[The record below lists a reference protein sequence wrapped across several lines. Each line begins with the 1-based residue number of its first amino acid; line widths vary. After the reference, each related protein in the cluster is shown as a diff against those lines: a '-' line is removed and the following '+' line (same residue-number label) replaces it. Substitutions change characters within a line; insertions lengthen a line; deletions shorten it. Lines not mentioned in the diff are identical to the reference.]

1 VTFPF
6 PVLLCDIGGTN
17 VRYALA
23 SAPGARPEPVGK
35 SLTADARAF
44 PESALAALGQARLR
58 PRSIMVCAAGPMAGR
73 SLKLTNADW
82 VIDGP
87 AAARAIGV
95 EQGLLLNDFE
105 ALAYALPSLGP
116 QDARSIGTVAEPTDG
131 LRLVLGPG
139 TGLGLSALA
148 RVDGR
153 YAALPSEAGHMGF
166 GPCGPEEE
174 AFWPLLE
181 RVHGRI
187 TAEAVLSG
195 PGLARVHA
203 ARLAAQ
209 GAPTPGMTTAQITTA
224 QITAA
229 QITAAGLAA
238 EGAARETLRRFW
250 RLAARFAG
258 DMAIAFLA
266 RGGVTLAGG
275 VLPRLAPLLDEAE
288 FRSAF
293 EAKAPMDGLAR
304 AIPTRLVTA
313 PDAVLAGM
321 AGIAAQPER
330 FAIDYAAR
338 LWV

>member
-1 VTFPF
+1 MTFPF

-23 SAPGARPEPVGK
+23 SAPGARPEPVRK

-44 PESALAALGQARLR
+44 SESALAALAQARLR
-58 PRSIMVCAAGPMAGR
+58 PRSIMVCAAGPLGGR

-105 ALAYALPSLGP
+105 ALAYALPSLGS
-116 QDARSIGTVAEPTDG
+116 QDARPIGAAAAPADG

-174 AFWPLLE
+174 AFWPHLE
-181 RVHGRI
+181 RVHGRV

-209 GAPTPGMTTAQITTA
+209 GAPTPGMT
-224 QITAA
+224 AA

-238 EGAARETLRRFW
+238 EGAERETLRRFW

-275 VLPRLAPLLDEAE
+275 ILPRLAPILDEAQ
-288 FRSAF
+288 FRHAF
-293 EAKAPMDGLAR
+293 EDKAPMDGLAR

-330 FAIDYAAR
+330 FAIDYARR

>member
-1 VTFPF
+1 
-6 PVLLCDIGGTN
+6 
-17 VRYALA
+17 
-23 SAPGARPEPVGK
+23 
-35 SLTADARAF
+35 
-44 PESALAALGQARLR
+44 
-58 PRSIMVCAAGPMAGR
+58 
-73 SLKLTNADW
+73 
-82 VIDGP
+82 
-87 AAARAIGV
+87 
-95 EQGLLLNDFE
+95 
-105 ALAYALPSLGP
+105 
-116 QDARSIGTVAEPTDG
+116 
-131 LRLVLGPG
+131 
-139 TGLGLSALA
+139 
-148 RVDGR
+148 
-153 YAALPSEAGHMGF
+153 MGF

-209 GAPTPGMTTAQITTA
+209 GVPTPGMTTAQITTA
-224 QITAA
+224 QITTA
-229 QITAAGLAA
+229 QITTAGLAA
-238 EGAARETLRRFW
+238 EGAERETLRQFW

>member
-1 VTFPF
+1 MTFPF

-23 SAPGARPEPVGK
+23 SAPGARPEPVRK

-44 PESALAALGQARLR
+44 PESVLTAMAQARLR
-58 PRSIMVCAAGPMAGR
+58 PRSIMVCAAGPLVGR

-174 AFWPLLE
+174 AFWPRLE
-181 RVHGRI
+181 RVHGRV

-209 GAPTPGMTTAQITTA
+209 GAPAPGMA
-224 QITAA
+224 AA

-238 EGAARETLRRFW
+238 EGVERETLRRFW

-330 FAIDYAAR
+330 FAIDYARR

>member
-23 SAPGARPEPVGK
+23 SAPGARPEPVRK

-44 PESALAALGQARLR
+44 PESVLTAMAQARLR
-58 PRSIMVCAAGPMAGR
+58 PRSIMVCAAGPLVGR

-116 QDARSIGTVAEPTDG
+116 QDARPIGTVAEPTDG

-166 GPCGPEEE
+166 GPCCPEEE
-174 AFWPLLE
+174 AFWPRLE
-181 RVHGRI
+181 RVHGRV

-195 PGLARVHA
+195 PGLVRVHA

-209 GAPTPGMTTAQITTA
+209 GAPAPGMTAA

-229 QITAAGLAA
+229 QITVAGLAA
-238 EGAARETLRRFW
+238 EGVERETLRRFW

-313 PDAVLAGM
+313 PDSVLAGM

-330 FAIDYAAR
+330 FAIDYARR

>member
-1 VTFPF
+1 MTFPY
-6 PVLLCDIGGTN
+6 PALLCDIGGTN

-23 SAPGARPEPVGK
+23 SEPGARPQPVCK
-35 SLTADARAF
+35 SFTADAPGF
-44 PESALAALGQARLR
+44 PASALVALAQAPQR
-58 PRSIMVCAAGPMAGR
+58 PRSIIVCAAGPLVGR
-73 SLKLTNADW
+73 SLTLTNADW

-116 QDARSIGTVAEPTDG
+116 QDARPIGTAAAPAPADG

-148 RVDGR
+148 WVDGR

-174 AFWPLLE
+174 AFWPHLE
-181 RVHGRI
+181 RVHGRV

-209 GAPTPGMTTAQITTA
+209 GAPSARM
-224 QITAA
+224 TAA

-238 EGAARETLRRFW
+238 ESAERETLRCFW

-275 VLPRLAPLLDEAE
+275 VLPRLAPVLDEAE

-293 EAKAPMDGLAR
+293 EDKAPMHGLAC

-313 PDAVLAGM
+313 PDAALAGM
-321 AGIAAQPER
+321 AGIAQAPER
-330 FAIDYAAR
+330 FAINYATR

>member
-1 VTFPF
+1 MTFPF

-23 SAPGARPEPVGK
+23 SAPGARPEPVRK

-44 PESALAALGQARLR
+44 PESVLTAMAQARLR
-58 PRSIMVCAAGPMAGR
+58 PRSIMVCAAGPLVGR

-174 AFWPLLE
+174 AFWPRLE
-181 RVHGRI
+181 RVHGRV

-209 GAPTPGMTTAQITTA
+209 GAPAPGM
-224 QITAA
+224 TAA

-238 EGAARETLRRFW
+238 EGVERETLRRLW

-330 FAIDYAAR
+330 FAIDYARR

>member
-1 VTFPF
+1 MTFPF

-23 SAPGARPEPVGK
+23 SAPGARPEPVRK

-44 PESALAALGQARLR
+44 PESVLTAMAQARLR
-58 PRSIMVCAAGPMAGR
+58 PRSIMVCAAGPLAGR

-116 QDARSIGTVAEPTDG
+116 QDARPIGTVAEPTDG

-174 AFWPLLE
+174 AFWPRLE
-181 RVHGRI
+181 RVHGRV

-209 GAPTPGMTTAQITTA
+209 GAPAPGMTAA

-229 QITAAGLAA
+229 QITVAGLAA
-238 EGAARETLRRFW
+238 EGVERETLRRFW

-330 FAIDYAAR
+330 FAIDYARR